1 MSKPYHF
8 YFTVLIAVIILIAC
22 LMMNGPMRP
31 GLPVGNDL
39 VARMVYIN
47 DNLRLWQLGWLS
59 WMAAAVSLLGFA
71 VLLSTALT
79 SGPAQR
85 YGVLLVALGM
95 APDLMAETLYAFIMP
110 GIIVN
115 ETNMGLLLFIDSLA
129 MYLTGFLG
137 NGLYN
142 LGGMVLTLTLLKQKP
157 MLKLWLYPGV
167 VAWLLG
173 FGLSVAIA
181 LQELALAELFTASS
195 MTLSTLWFVLIAYKL
210 WGSRSVCH
218 A

>member
-1 MSKPYHF
+1 MPKPHYF
-8 YFTVLIAVIILIAC
+8 YATLLIALIILIAC

-31 GLPVGNDL
+31 GLPVGDDL
-39 VARMVYIN
+39 TTRMAYIN
-47 DNLRLWQLGWLS
+47 ANLWLWKLGWLS
-59 WMAAAVSLLGFA
+59 WMAAAIGLLAFA

-95 APDLMAETLYAFIMP
+95 APDLIAETLYAFIMP
-110 GIIVN
+110 AIAVN
-115 ETNMGLLLFIDSLA
+115 GTNTELLQFLDLLA
-129 MYLTGFLG
+129 MHLTGFLG

-142 LGGMVLTLTLLKQKP
+142 LGGMVLTLALLKQQP
-157 MLKLWLYPGV
+157 ALKFWLCPGII
-167 VAWLLG
+167 AWLLG
-173 FGLSVAIA
+173 LGLSVAIA
-181 LQELALAELFTASS
+181 LQQLALAEFFTASS

-210 WGSRSVCH
+210 WGSNSVRR